1 MKRTA
6 FTLIELLVVIAIIAI
21 LVAIAIPVY
30 GAAMEKSRVAQDGS
44 NQRQLGIGIQAYLND
59 HDDDMFPRT
68 SGTAGPW
75 PQALHAKYVPDWKAY
90 HSPFDRVPTS
100 RLAAA
105 NSDASAAV
113 SYGINTQLFGVNSS
127 KFGSPSELIMAA
139 PVMDGGT
146 QIKFSGTSASNVD
159 LPKGGGGG
167 TKKGTHNNRARINAL
182 YADAHV
188 KDLLWTEFTRTSG
201 DDGKRRWNPE
211 D

>member
-1 MKRTA
+1 M
-6 FTLIELLVVIAIIAI
+6 
-21 LVAIAIPVY
+21 
-30 GAAMEKSRVAQDGS
+30 GS
-44 NQRQLGIGIQAYLND
+44 
-59 HDDDMFPRT
+59 H
-68 SGTAGPW
+68 
-75 PQALHAKYVPDWKAY
+75 V
-90 HSPFDRVPTS
+90 
-100 RLAAA
+100 
-105 NSDASAAV
+105 
-113 SYGINTQLFGVNSS
+113 FGVNSS

-167 TKKGTHNNRARINAL
+167 TKKGTHNNRSRVNAL

-188 KDLLWTEFTRTSG
+188 KDLLWKEFSKTTD